1 MKIIR
6 YRMLIINTCYLE
18 AEVKLKNGD
27 IVYPNID
34 VPKENGIKI
43 DKNHPYYGSE
53 LVYNRP
59 LDQIGLENDVDNY
72 TYIMNERENM
82 ELFDTLIELWNKN
95 PIFAADAVWHTYEK

>member
-6 YRMLIINTCYLE
+6 YRMLIVNTCYLE
-18 AEVKLKNGD
+18 AEVKLENGD

-43 DKNHPYYGSE
+43 DKNHPYYGAE

-59 LDQIGLENDVDNY
+59 LNQISSDDDIEDC
-72 TYIMNERENM
+72 TYIMKERENM
-82 ELFDTLIELWNKN
+82 EMFDTLIELWNEN
-95 PIFAADAVWHTYEK
+95 PVFTADAVWHTYEK

>member
-59 LDQIGLENDVDNY
+59 LDQIGLG
-72 TYIMNERENM
+72 R
-82 ELFDTLIELWNKN
+82 
-95 PIFAADAVWHTYEK
+95 